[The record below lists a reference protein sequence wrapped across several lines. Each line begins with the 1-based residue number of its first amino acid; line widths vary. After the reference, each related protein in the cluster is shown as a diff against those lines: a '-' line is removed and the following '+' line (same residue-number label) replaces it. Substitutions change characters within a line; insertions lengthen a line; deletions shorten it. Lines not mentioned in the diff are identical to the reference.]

1 MRSVICALAAT
12 VLAGNALADTL
23 YNNGPFI
30 TNPTGGT
37 GSIAGLP
44 ISNPDPFTF
53 PGVTGTFYTTGVAAT
68 VATNTA
74 AAEDFTVPAGEV
86 WDLDSVTLYAFQ
98 TGQTTATVHH
108 IHINLWTAPPF
119 DAGSPPPLPDPLPQP
134 ILASPLVIPAG
145 TGVFVCHRQGSAT
158 STSTSRPVFAYT
170 VSLDGL
176 PNGGRLGPGT
186 YWLEWSFDGALSP
199 SQNVFQPLVSPRTAR
214 TGHNARLKNSLDGST
229 TGPIDWFEGREG
241 YSAGLSDGR
250 AYEIPFILSG
260 TSTPLQT
267 CGNADFNCD
276 GDVGTDSD
284 IEAFFACLSGSCPA
298 APCTNNADFNG
309 DGDIGTDSDI
319 DAFFRVLSG
328 GTC

>member
-1 MRSVICALAAT
+1 MRAVICALVAT
-12 VLAGNALADTL
+12 VLAGSALADTL

-53 PGVTGTFYTTGVAAT
+53 PGVTGTSTR
-68 VATNTA
+68 
-74 AAEDFTVPAGEV
+74 PASRPPSPPTPPPPRTSRCPQGET

-98 TGQTTATVHH
+98 TSQTTATVHH

-134 ILASPLVIPAG
+134 VLASPLVLPAG

-158 STSTSRPVFAYT
+158 STSTTRPVFAYT

-199 SQNVFQPLVSPRTAR
+199 LRTSSSPSSAR
-214 TGHNARLKNSLDGST
+214 DAADRAKRPPQELARRLRPQGRSTGSEGAR
-229 TGPIDWFEGREG
+229 RR

-260 TSTPLQT
+260 TSIPLPT
-267 CGNADFNCD
+267 CGSCRLQLRRRHRDRFRHRRLLRVPLRQLPRGPMRQQAP
-276 GDVGTDSD
+276 TSTATATSAPTR
-284 IEAFFACLSGSCPA
+284 ISRPSFAS
-298 APCTNNADFNG
+298 
-309 DGDIGTDSDI
+309 
-319 DAFFRVLSG
+319 
-328 GTC
+328 

>member
-12 VLAGNALADTL
+12 VLVGSAVADTL
-23 YNNGPFI
+23 YNNGPFV

-37 GSIAGLP
+37 GTIAGLP

-74 AAEDFTVPAGEV
+74 AAEDFTVPAGET
-86 WDLDSVTLYAFQ
+86 WDLGSVTLYAFQ

-119 DAGSPPPLPDPLPQP
+119 DAGSPPQLPDPLPQP
-134 ILASPLVIPAG
+134 VLASPLIIPAG

-158 STSTSRPVFAYT
+158 STSTTRPVFAYT

-199 SQNVFQPLVSPRTAR
+199 SSNVFQPLVSPRTAR
-214 TGHNARLKNSLDGST
+214 TGQNARLKNSLDGST

-250 AYEIPFILSG
+250 ATKSPSSSAARQPLCPPAAAP
-260 TSTPLQT
+260 TSTAMAISVPT
-267 CGNADFNCD
+267 PTSRRSSP
-276 GDVGTDSD
+276 VSR
-284 IEAFFACLSGSCPA
+284 EAARPPHAPITPTSTATATSAPMPTSRPSSAC
-298 APCTNNADFNG
+298 
-309 DGDIGTDSDI
+309 
-319 DAFFRVLSG
+319 
-328 GTC
+328 